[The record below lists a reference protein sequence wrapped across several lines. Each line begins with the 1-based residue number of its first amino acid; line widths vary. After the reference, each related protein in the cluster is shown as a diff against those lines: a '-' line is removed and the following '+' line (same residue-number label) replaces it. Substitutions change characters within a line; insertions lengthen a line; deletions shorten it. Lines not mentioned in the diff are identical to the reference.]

1 MEDLIYNYHVHEYLD
16 VKMNIQVIRKVF
28 KGNKLI
34 KAERTETLN
43 VDRNS
48 DLHQGSLQDL
58 FESSNEITE
67 VAFLK
72 H

>member
-1 MEDLIYNYHVHEYLD
+1 
-16 VKMNIQVIRKVF
+16 MNIQVIRKVF